1 MVFSFFRI
9 IFAREMND
17 EKRTPQTGTTGI
29 LFVCLGNICRS
40 PAAEAILQAMAEQRG
55 VGHRLR
61 IDSAGIGNWHVGDLP
76 DSRMRRHGARHGYN
90 MTSRARQFTAADF
103 GRFDLI
109 IGMDHENVAALRRK
123 ARSDSDL
130 RKIRCMADY
139 LTLHPHQST
148 VPDPYYG
155 GDADFELVIE
165 LLEDGCAELLKRELG
180 VRR

>member
-1 MVFSFFRI
+1 
-9 IFAREMND
+9 MND
-17 EKRTPQTGTTGI
+17 GMRTPQVGTTGI

-130 RKIRCMADY
+130 QKIRCMADY

-180 VRR
+180 VES

>member
-1 MVFSFFRI
+1 
-9 IFAREMND
+9 MND
-17 EKRTPQTGTTGI
+17 GMRTTEAGTTGI

-40 PAAEAILQAMAEQRG
+40 PAAEAILRSMAAEGG

-76 DSRMRRHGARHGYN
+76 DHRMRRHGARHGYS
-90 MTSRARQFTAADF
+90 MTSRARQFTAEDF
-103 GRFDLI
+103 GRFDLV
-109 IGMDHENVAALRRK
+109 IGMDDENVAALRRK
-123 ARSDSDL
+123 ARSDGDL
-130 RKIRCMADY
+130 KKIRCMADY
-139 LTLHPHQST
+139 LTLHPQQPT

-165 LLEDGCAELLKRELG
+165 LLEDGCAELLKRVVG